1 MKNKYFSK
9 ILIMTLLV
17 TWSYVITSSQL
28 LAQEVLYKVILDYGN
43 SFFRN
48 TMFDSMSASSDFY
61 MEKNGESLLV
71 IKKTFTKGFK
81 KYEAEMLLSIA
92 KEKSSQYL
100 ANGYV
105 EKAQDNTNQSTAY
118 STIFDFENETI
129 RDYFFGVYE
138 DGKQTGKFDFN
149 FAKEGKVSILIS
161 KTKELGFTEQE
172 AQMLIKSMKENA
184 NDFVKRGYYRPHS

>member
-1 MKNKYFSK
+1 
-9 ILIMTLLV
+9 
-17 TWSYVITSSQL
+17 
-28 LAQEVLYKVILDYGN
+28 
-43 SFFRN
+43 
-48 TMFDSMSASSDFY
+48 

-105 EKAQDNTNQSTAY
+105 EMAQDNTNQSTAY

-149 FAKEGKVSILIS
+149 FAKEEKVSILIS
-161 KTKELGFTEQE
+161 KTKELGFSEQE

-184 NDFVKRGYYRPHS
+184 KDFVKRGYYRPH

>member
-1 MKNKYFSK
+1 
-9 ILIMTLLV
+9 
-17 TWSYVITSSQL
+17 
-28 LAQEVLYKVILDYGN
+28 
-43 SFFRN
+43 
-48 TMFDSMSASSDFY
+48 
-61 MEKNGESLLV
+61 
-71 IKKTFTKGFK
+71 
-81 KYEAEMLLSIA
+81 MLLSIA

-105 EKAQDNTNQSTAY
+105 EMEQDNTNQSTAY

-129 RDYFFGVYE
+129 RNYFFGVYE

-184 NDFVKRGYYRPHS
+184 KDFVKRGYYRPH

>member
-105 EKAQDNTNQSTAY
+105 EMAQDNTNQSTAY

-129 RDYFFGVYE
+129 RNYFFGVYE

-184 NDFVKRGYYRPHS
+184 KDFVKRGYYRPH

>member
-71 IKKTFTKGFK
+71 IKKNFHKGF
-81 KYEAEMLLSIA
+81 
-92 KEKSSQYL
+92 Q
-100 ANGYV
+100 
-105 EKAQDNTNQSTAY
+105 
-118 STIFDFENETI
+118 
-129 RDYFFGVYE
+129 
-138 DGKQTGKFDFN
+138 
-149 FAKEGKVSILIS
+149 KV
-161 KTKELGFTEQE
+161 
-172 AQMLIKSMKENA
+172 
-184 NDFVKRGYYRPHS
+184 